1 MKKKIA
7 VLAALAICIAVA
19 ASGTLAYFTAS
30 DTARNV
36 ITAGSV
42 EIQLN
47 EMSRL
52 ETGELVP
59 FENQRGVMPGQQISK
74 IVTVENTGDNAAFV
88 RLVLSTDIFLN
99 KDHQEKADSTL
110 INLDLN
116 TTDWTQKDGVFYY
129 NNPLAPGEETEPLF
143 TTVTF
148 SKDMGNLYQNSTAMI
163 EVVAQAAQVA
173 NNGNSAMT
181 AAGWPE
187 V

>member
-7 VLAALAICIAVA
+7 VLAVLAICIAAA

-42 EIQLN
+42 KIQLN

-59 FENQRGVMPGQQISK
+59 FENQSGVMPGQQISK
-74 IVTVENTGDNAAFV
+74 IVTVENAGDHAVFV
-88 RLVLSTDIFLN
+88 RLVLRTGISLDQ
-99 KDHQEKADSTL
+99 DQQEQADSAL

-116 TTDWTQKDGVFYY
+116 TADWTQKDGVFYY
-129 NNPLAPGEETEPLF
+129 NRPLAPGEETEPLF

-148 SKDMGNLYQNSTAMI
+148 SKDMGNVYQNSTAMI
-163 EVVAQAAQVA
+163 GVVAQAAQVA
-173 NNGNSAMT
+173 NNGNSALT